1 MDRMIVGGE
10 DHRSELPVSPK
21 KRFDAL
27 EKYLAGLL
35 GGRSY
40 QIARKWIGAVLE
52 AVGGL
57 PLMGAYEPHQFVAM
71 AFSGKWHDVRHGF
84 STHIPGSDALIR
96 IFDNPRQP

>member
-1 MDRMIVGGE
+1 MIVGGE

-40 QIARKWIGAVLE
+40 QIVRKWIGASLE
-52 AVGGL
+52 RWAACRSLAGINRISL
-57 PLMGAYEPHQFVAM
+57 SQRLFREM
-71 AFSGKWHDVRHGF
+71 A
-84 STHIPGSDALIR
+84 
-96 IFDNPRQP
+96 